1 MAANGQGYS
10 GFGGANGSL
19 QMQDTNQSSGNAIT
33 SAISSIGKKKASK
46 DGGSGSGSSGGSASS
61 GAAASSGGASASAG
75 A

>member
-46 DGGSGSGSSGGSASS
+46 DGGGSGSSGAGSS
-61 GAAASSGGASASAG
+61 GAAASSSAGSASAG

>member
-46 DGGSGSGSSGGSASS
+46 DGGGSGSSGAGSS
-61 GAAASSGGASASAG
+61 GAAASSAGSASAG

>member
-46 DGGSGSGSSGGSASS
+46 DGGGSGSSGGSASS